1 MWLTSFLQFSM
12 SFIPKDNDLLLK
24 EKPVLCYYNR
34 LSLPIITSYFQICL
48 VAASQASWAEKLY
61 AKIFSTAISN
71 KLLKQIL
78 QGLGFFFES
87 YHRKNKSKT
96 WNISSGKAKHW
107 CFETGIGILTCVS
120 RMYILLAL
128 SIFIPREEYLIS
140 SEQHTF

>member
-1 MWLTSFLQFSM
+1 M

-78 QGLGFFFES
+78 QGLGFFFL
-87 YHRKNKSKT
+87 KVIIGKT
-96 WNISSGKAKHW
+96 NPKLEILPLERLS
-107 CFETGIGILTCVS
+107 TG
-120 RMYILLAL
+120 AL
-128 SIFIPREEYLIS
+128 RLGLEF
-140 SEQHTF
+140 